1 MKKSFLKWSTCIA
14 GMLLAFSLTS
24 CVSESDET
32 PEVPTGDGT
41 LVINI
46 NSTPVGAM
54 TRSTS
59 FTTDQSADEK
69 KVKNLIVNVYNAEGT
84 ELVAQF
90 VRDFTVGT
98 TGLLDISTEQSVI
111 EPYKFSDGEIV
122 AGQKA
127 RVACNVSEETMTALK
142 AAETFTE
149 WNDVTTSIDAALV
162 GYDGNDYDNTTDGKK
177 DKSMDATKI
186 PMYGE
191 AVVAANTTGTRSFK
205 IDVTVKHVVA
215 KVTLNSLRLDVTG
228 GDQLKVSRVF
238 LINVAGSFNW
248 NNSETFYVSSQAN
261 FFQGNKAADA
271 TDALSNPVATKQYR
285 DYLSSAAIN
294 ETLTS
299 AGTSSLSTP
308 HYFYAM
314 PNLANATVDTR
325 IVVEGYWTKEGETE
339 NTTTPCYYS
348 LKLQN
353 LPTKAN
359 PGSLTLGIQPNHN
372 YKVNVVIKREG
383 GDDAYSDQLGG
394 SYTMDVTPTVADNWD
409 GVDNN
414 ATFDEAGSDD

>member
-1 MKKSFLKWSTCIA
+1 MKKNLLRLSVWAATLLMAST
-14 GMLLAFSLTS
+14 LTS
-24 CVSESDET
+24 CVTESDET
-32 PEVPTGDGT
+32 PAAAASGDGQ

-46 NSTPVGAM
+46 NSTAVGAP

-59 FTTDQSADEK
+59 LTTDQSADER
-69 KVKNLIVNVYNAEGT
+69 KVNNLIVNVYNAEGT

-90 VRDFTVGT
+90 VRDFTEGT
-98 TGLLDISTEQSVI
+98 AGLLDISTEQSVI
-111 EPYKFSDGEIV
+111 EPYKFTDGEIA

-142 AAETFTE
+142 AANTFTK

-191 AVVAANTTGTRSFK
+191 ADVAANTGTRSFK

-248 NNSETFYVSSQAN
+248 DNSGTFYVSSQAN

-271 TDALSNPVATKQYR
+271 TVDTKQYR

-325 IVVEGYWTKEGETE
+325 IVVEGYWTKEGESE

-353 LPTKAN
+353 LPTTAN

-394 SYTMDVTPTVADNWD
+394 TYTMDVTPTVADNWD

-414 ATFDEAGSDD
+414 ATFDAAGSDD

>member
-1 MKKSFLKWSTCIA
+1 MKKNLLRLSVWAATLLMAST
-14 GMLLAFSLTS
+14 LTS
-24 CVSESDET
+24 CVTESDET
-32 PEVPTGDGT
+32 PAAAASGDGQ

-46 NSTPVGAM
+46 NSTAVGAP

-69 KVKNLIVNVYNAEGT
+69 KVTNLIVNVYNAEGT
-84 ELVAQF
+84 QLVAQF
-90 VRDFTVGT
+90 VRDFTEGT
-98 TGLLDISTEQSVI
+98 AGLLDISTEKSVI
-111 EPYKFSDGEIV
+111 EPYKFSDGQIA

-127 RVACNVSEETMTALK
+127 RVACNVSEATMTALK
-142 AAETFTE
+142 AANTFTE
-149 WNDVTTSIDAALV
+149 WNNVTTSIDAALV

-177 DKSMDATKI
+177 DLSMDATKI

-191 AVVAANTTGTRSFK
+191 ADVAANTGTRSFK

-248 NNSETFYVSSQAN
+248 NNSATFYVSSQAN

-271 TDALSNPVATKQYR
+271 IDDTKQYR

-325 IVVEGYWTKEGETE
+325 IVVEGYWTKEGELE

-353 LPTKAN
+353 LPTTAN
-359 PGSLTLGIQPNHN
+359 PGILSLGIQPNHN

-394 SYTMDVTPTVADNWD
+394 TYTMDVTPTVADNWD

>member
-1 MKKSFLKWSTCIA
+1 MKKNLLRLSVWAATLLMAST
-14 GMLLAFSLTS
+14 LTS
-24 CVSESDET
+24 CVTESDET
-32 PEVPTGDGT
+32 PAAAASGDGQ

-46 NSTPVGAM
+46 NSTAVGAP

-69 KVKNLIVNVYNAEGT
+69 KVTNLIVNVYNAEGT
-84 ELVAQF
+84 QLVAQF
-90 VRDFTVGT
+90 VRDFTEGNA
-98 TGLLDISTEQSVI
+98 GLLDISTGKSVI
-111 EPYKFSDGEIV
+111 EPYKFSDGQIA

-127 RVACNVSEETMTALK
+127 RVACNVSEATMTALK
-142 AAETFTE
+142 DADTFTK

-177 DKSMDATKI
+177 DLSMDATKI

-191 AVVAANTTGTRSFK
+191 ADVAANTGTRSFK

-248 NNSETFYVSSQAN
+248 NNSATFYVSSQTN

-271 TDALSNPVATKQYR
+271 TDATNQYR
-285 DYLSSAAIN
+285 DYLSSAAID

-325 IVVEGYWTKEGETE
+325 IVVEGYWTKEGESE

-353 LPTKAN
+353 LPTTAN

-394 SYTMDVTPTVADNWD
+394 TYTMDVTPTVADNWD

>member
-1 MKKSFLKWSTCIA
+1 MKKNLLRLSVWAATLLMAST
-14 GMLLAFSLTS
+14 LTS
-24 CVSESDET
+24 CVTESDET
-32 PEVPTGDGT
+32 PAAAASGDGQ

-46 NSTPVGAM
+46 NSTAVGAP

-59 FTTDQSADEK
+59 FITDQSADEK
-69 KVKNLIVNVYNAEGT
+69 KVSNLIVNVYNAEGT

-90 VRDFTVGT
+90 VRDFTEGT
-98 TGLLDISTEQSVI
+98 AGLLDISTEKSVI
-111 EPYKFSDGEIV
+111 EPYKFSDGKIA

-127 RVACNVSEETMTALK
+127 RVACNVSEATMTALK
-142 AAETFTE
+142 AAETFTK

-177 DKSMDATKI
+177 DLSMDATKI

-191 AVVAANTTGTRSFK
+191 AVVAANTGLRSFK

-271 TDALSNPVATKQYR
+271 TDATNQYR
-285 DYLSSAAIN
+285 DYLSSAAID

-299 AGTSSLSTP
+299 TGTSSLSTP

-325 IVVEGYWTKEGETE
+325 IVVEGYWTKEGESE
-339 NTTTPCYYS
+339 NTTIPCYYS

-353 LPTKAN
+353 LPTTAN

-394 SYTMDVTPTVADNWD
+394 TYTMDVTPTVADNWD

>member
-1 MKKSFLKWSTCIA
+1 MKKNLLRLSVWAATLLMAST
-14 GMLLAFSLTS
+14 LTS
-24 CVSESDET
+24 CVTESDET
-32 PEVPTGDGT
+32 PAAAASGDGQ

-46 NSTPVGAM
+46 NSTAVGAP

-59 FTTDQSADEK
+59 FITDQSADEK
-69 KVKNLIVNVYNAEGT
+69 KVSNLIVNVYNAEGT

-90 VRDFTVGT
+90 VRDFTEGT
-98 TGLLDISTEQSVI
+98 AGLLDISTEKSVI
-111 EPYKFSDGEIV
+111 EPYKFSDGKIA

-127 RVACNVSEETMTALK
+127 RVACNVSEATMTALK
-142 AAETFTE
+142 AAETFTK

-177 DKSMDATKI
+177 DLSMDATKI

-191 AVVAANTTGTRSFK
+191 AVVAANTGLRSFK

-248 NNSETFYVSSQAN
+248 NNSATFYVSSQAN

-271 TDALSNPVATKQYR
+271 TDATNQYR
-285 DYLSSAAIN
+285 DYLSSAAID

-299 AGTSSLSTP
+299 TGTSSLSTP

-325 IVVEGYWTKEGETE
+325 IVVEGYWTKEGESE
-339 NTTTPCYYS
+339 NTTIPCYYS

-353 LPTKAN
+353 LPTTAN

-394 SYTMDVTPTVADNWD
+394 TYTMDVTPTVADNWD

>member
-1 MKKSFLKWSTCIA
+1 MKKNLLRLSVWAATLLMAST
-14 GMLLAFSLTS
+14 LTS
-24 CVSESDET
+24 CVTESDET
-32 PEVPTGDGT
+32 PAAAASGDGQ

-46 NSTPVGAM
+46 NSTAVGAP

-69 KVKNLIVNVYNAEGT
+69 KVTNLIVNVYNAEGT
-84 ELVAQF
+84 QLVAQF
-90 VRDFTVGT
+90 VRDFTEGT
-98 TGLLDISTEQSVI
+98 AGLLDISTEKSVI
-111 EPYKFSDGEIV
+111 EPYKFSDGQIA

-127 RVACNVSEETMTALK
+127 RVACNVSEATMTALK
-142 AAETFTE
+142 AANTFTE
-149 WNDVTTSIDAALV
+149 WNNVTTSIDAALV

-177 DKSMDATKI
+177 DLSMDATKI

-191 AVVAANTTGTRSFK
+191 ADVAANTGTRSFK

-248 NNSETFYVSSQAN
+248 NNSATFYVSSQAN

-271 TDALSNPVATKQYR
+271 IDDTKQYR

-325 IVVEGYWTKEGETE
+325 IVVEGYWTKEGELE

-353 LPTKAN
+353 LPTTAN

-394 SYTMDVTPTVADNWD
+394 TYTMDVTPTVADNWD

>member
-1 MKKSFLKWSTCIA
+1 MKKNLLRLSVWAATLLMAST
-14 GMLLAFSLTS
+14 LTS
-24 CVSESDET
+24 CVTESDET
-32 PEVPTGDGT
+32 PAAAASGDGQ

-46 NSTPVGAM
+46 NSTAVGAP

-69 KVKNLIVNVYNAEGT
+69 KVSNLIVNVYNAEGT
-84 ELVAQF
+84 QLVAQF
-90 VRDFTVGT
+90 VRDFTEGT
-98 TGLLDISTEQSVI
+98 AGLLDISTGKSVI
-111 EPYKFSDGEIV
+111 EPYKFSDGQIA

-127 RVACNVSEETMTALK
+127 RVACNVSEATMTALK
-142 AAETFTE
+142 NADTFTE

-177 DKSMDATKI
+177 DLPMVATKI

-191 AVVAANTTGTRSFK
+191 ADVAANTGTRSFK

-248 NNSETFYVSSQAN
+248 NNSATFYVSSQAN

-271 TDALSNPVATKQYR
+271 TDETKQYR
-285 DYLSSAAIN
+285 DYLSSAAID

-325 IVVEGYWTKEGETE
+325 IVVEGYWTKEGESE

-353 LPTKAN
+353 LPTTAN

-394 SYTMDVTPTVADNWD
+394 TYTMDVTPTVADNWD

>member
-1 MKKSFLKWSTCIA
+1 MKKNLLRLSVWAATLLMAST
-14 GMLLAFSLTS
+14 LTS
-24 CVSESDET
+24 CVTETDET
-32 PEVPTGDGT
+32 PAAAASGDGQ

-46 NSTPVGAM
+46 NSTAVGAP

-59 FTTDQSADEK
+59 FTTDQSAGEK
-69 KVKNLIVNVYNAEGT
+69 KVTNLIVNVYNAEGT

-90 VRDFTVGT
+90 VRDFTEGNA
-98 TGLLDISTEQSVI
+98 GLLDISTQQSVI
-111 EPYKFSDGEIV
+111 EPYKFIDGEIA

-127 RVACNVSEETMTALK
+127 RVACNVSEATMTALK
-142 AAETFTE
+142 AADTFTE
-149 WNDVTTSIDAALV
+149 WNNVTTSIDAALV

-177 DKSMDATKI
+177 DLSMDATKI

-191 AVVAANTTGTRSFK
+191 AVVAANTGTRSFK

-228 GDQLKVSRVF
+228 DDQLKVSRVF

-248 NNSETFYVSSQAN
+248 NNSATFYVSSQAN

-271 TDALSNPVATKQYR
+271 TVDTKQYR

-325 IVVEGYWTKEGETE
+325 IVVEGYWTKEGEPE

-353 LPTKAN
+353 LPTTAN

-394 SYTMDVTPTVADNWD
+394 TYTMDVTPTVADNWD

-414 ATFDEAGSDD
+414 ATFDAAGSDD